1 MSTAANTLR
10 TLHRIHQQLG
20 DLRERQDRGPKQVQA
35 HRNNVAKL
43 DQETHQAHD
52 AVKQAKI
59 AADEK
64 QLQLKTGEAKIA
76 DLRRKLNEAQSN
88 REYQALLVQIAADE
102 MAKSVLEDEIL
113 EALGKIDE
121 LQAATIESEKRHAR
135 SKEELGKVEATVREQ
150 AALIQGDVTRLEGEL
165 RTAESELPGEFRDI
179 YQRVVKSKGS
189 EGMAK
194 VENDCCGGC
203 FQQVQPNRISQ
214 LVMEHAVLC
223 TSCGRLLY
231 LPEDR
236 STGRKSS

>member
-20 DLRERQDRGPKQVQA
+20 DLRERRDRGPKQVQA
-35 HRNNVAKL
+35 HRNNVTKL
-43 DQETHQAHD
+43 EQETQAAHE

-59 AADEK
+59 VADQK
-64 QLQLKTGEAKIA
+64 QLELKTGESKIA

-121 LQAATIESEKRHAR
+121 LQAATGETEKRLVRAR
-135 SKEELGKVEATVREQ
+135 EELTKVEAGVRDQ

-165 RTAESELPGEFRDI
+165 KTSEAGLPGEFREV
-179 YQRVVKSKGS
+179 YLRVVKSKGS
-189 EGMAK
+189 DGMAK

-236 STGRKSS
+236 GVRRTP

>member
-20 DLRERQDRGPKQVQA
+20 DLHERRERGPRQVQA

-43 DQETHQAHD
+43 DQEVRQAHD
-52 AVKQAKI
+52 AVKQSKV

-64 QLQLKTGEAKIA
+64 QLQLKTNESKIA

-121 LQAATIESEKRHAR
+121 LQAATGEAEKRRAR
-135 SKEELGKVEATVREQ
+135 AKEELAKVEGAVREQ
-150 AALIQGDVTRLEGEL
+150 AGLIQGDMTRLE
-165 RTAESELPGEFRDI
+165 SELKTTEAGLPSEFREV
-179 YQRVVKSKGS
+179 YLRVVKSKGS
-189 EGMAK
+189 DGLAK

-236 STGRKSS
+236 GVRRPS

>member
-1 MSTAANTLR
+1 MSTAANSLR

-20 DLRERQDRGPKQVQA
+20 DLRERKDRGPKQVQA
-35 HRNNVAKL
+35 HRNSVTKL
-43 DQETHQAHD
+43 DQEVRAAHD

-59 AADEK
+59 AADQK
-64 QLQLKTGEAKIA
+64 QLELKTGENKIA

-113 EALGKIDE
+113 ETLGKIDE
-121 LQAATIESEKRHAR
+121 LQAAAIEAEKRLAR
-135 SKEELGKVEATVREQ
+135 AKEELTKVEASVRDQ
-150 AALIQGDVTRLEGEL
+150 AALIEGDFRRLEAEL
-165 RTAESELPGEFRDI
+165 KTTEASLPGEFRDV

-189 EGMAK
+189 DGMAK

-236 STGRKSS
+236 GVRSR

>member
-20 DLRERQDRGPKQVQA
+20 DLRERQERGPKQVQA
-35 HRNNVAKL
+35 HRNNVTKL
-43 DQETHQAHD
+43 EQENQNAHD
-52 AVKQAKI
+52 AVKHAKVV
-59 AADEK
+59 ADQK
-64 QLQLKTGEAKIA
+64 QLELKTCEGKIA
-76 DLRRKLNEAQSN
+76 DLRRKLNECQSN
-88 REYQALLVQIAADE
+88 REYQALLVQIAADD

-121 LQAATIESEKRHAR
+121 LQAGTGEAEKRLAR
-135 SKEELGKVEATVREQ
+135 AKEELGKVEAAQREQ
-150 AALIQGDVTRLEGEL
+150 VGLIQGDLTRLEGEL
-165 RTAESELPGEFRDI
+165 KTTEAGLPGEFREV
-179 YQRVVKSKGS
+179 YQRVIKSKGS
-189 EGMAK
+189 DGMAK

-236 STGRKSS
+236 GVRRTT

>member
-20 DLRERQDRGPKQVQA
+20 DLRERQERGPKQVQA

-43 DQETHQAHD
+43 EQETHAAHE
-52 AVKQAKI
+52 AVKHAKVV
-59 AADEK
+59 ADQK
-64 QLQLKTGEAKIA
+64 QLELKTGEAKIA
-76 DLRRKLNEAQSN
+76 DLRRKLNECQSN

-113 EALGKIDE
+113 EALGKIDD
-121 LQAATIESEKRHAR
+121 LQAATGEAEKRLAR
-135 SKEELGKVEATVREQ
+135 AKEELAKVEAAQREQ
-150 AALIQGDVTRLEGEL
+150 VGLIQADVTRLEGEL
-165 RTAESELPGEFRDI
+165 KTTEAGLPGEFREV

-189 EGMAK
+189 DGMAK
-194 VENDCCGGC
+194 VEGDCCGGC

-231 LPEDR
+231 LPEER
-236 STGRKSS
+236 RRQA

>member
-1 MSTAANTLR
+1 MSNAANTLR

-20 DLRERQDRGPKQVQA
+20 DLRERRERGPKQVQA
-35 HRNNVAKL
+35 HRNNVTKL
-43 DQETHQAHD
+43 EQENQAAHE
-52 AVKQAKI
+52 AVKQAKLL
-59 AADEK
+59 ADQK
-64 QLQLKTGEAKIA
+64 QLDLKTGESKIA

-121 LQAATIESEKRHAR
+121 LQAAVGEAEKRLAR
-135 SKEELGKVEATVREQ
+135 AKEELTKVDTGVREQ
-150 AALIQGDVTRLEGEL
+150 AGLIQGDVTRLEGEL
-165 RTAESELPGEFRDI
+165 KTTEGGLPSEFRDV
-179 YQRVVKSKGS
+179 YLRVVKSKGS
-189 EGMAK
+189 DGLAQ

-203 FQQVQPNRISQ
+203 FQQVQPNRINQ
-214 LVMEHAVLC
+214 LAMAHAVLC

-236 STGRKSS
+236 GVRRSS

>member
-20 DLRERQDRGPKQVQA
+20 DLRERQERGPKQVQA

-43 DQETHQAHD
+43 EQETHAAHE
-52 AVKQAKI
+52 AVKHAKVV
-59 AADEK
+59 ADQK
-64 QLQLKTGEAKIA
+64 QLELKSGESKIA
-76 DLRRKLNEAQSN
+76 DLRRKLNECQSN

-113 EALGKIDE
+113 EALGKIDD
-121 LQAATIESEKRHAR
+121 LQAATGEAEKRLAR
-135 SKEELGKVEATVREQ
+135 AKEELAKVEAAQREQ
-150 AALIQGDVTRLEGEL
+150 VGLIQADVTRLEGEL
-165 RTAESELPGEFRDI
+165 KTTEAGLPGEFREV

-189 EGMAK
+189 DGMAK
-194 VENDCCGGC
+194 VEGDCCGGC

-231 LPEDR
+231 LPEER
-236 STGRKSS
+236 RRQA